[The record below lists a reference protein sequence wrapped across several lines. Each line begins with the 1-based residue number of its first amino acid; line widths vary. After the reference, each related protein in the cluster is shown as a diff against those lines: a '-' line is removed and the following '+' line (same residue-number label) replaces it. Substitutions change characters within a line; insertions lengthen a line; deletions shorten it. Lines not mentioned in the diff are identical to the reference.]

1 MSGSFN
7 DLLDEFRQQL
17 RVRNYSPASVASYC
31 GHLRGFFGYLQ
42 EENIEDVKRV
52 TRDLLH
58 QYQARIVGVQTQAG
72 KRYSVSTIA
81 LKTRALKRFFEYL
94 EETNRILINPAEHLK
109 EPKRGSRLPSVI
121 LTDEEARK
129 ILDQP
134 DLSSMTGIRDR
145 AILEV
150 FYSTGIRLE
159 EMTRLTLYDC
169 DLQGG
174 FLRVNRGKFARDR
187 VVPLGK
193 HAARLLKGY
202 ITRVRPLH
210 TKSNR
215 AEGCLFVNQSGV
227 PLSKQVIQIMVRG
240 YARKAGI
247 AKKVTPHVFRHT
259 FATELVKNGAEITA
273 VQKMLGHASLAVT
286 HLYARVAAV
295 DVKKTHSVHHPREK
309 HNAVKEEIEP
319 CIERM
324 KGRYRH
330 D

>member
-1 MSGSFN
+1 MSGNLN

-17 RVRNYSPASVASYC
+17 RVRNYSPASVSSYC
-31 GHLRGFFGYLQ
+31 GHLSGFFGYLR
-42 EENIEDVKRV
+42 EEKVEDMKRV

-58 QYQARIVGVQTQAG
+58 QYQARIAGVQTQAG
-72 KRYSVSTIA
+72 KGYSVSTIA

-109 EPKRGSRLPSVI
+109 EPRRGSRLPRAV
-121 LTDEEARK
+121 LTREEARK

-227 PLSKQVIQIMVRG
+227 PLSKQVIQLMVRR
-240 YARKAGI
+240 YARQSGI
-247 AKKVTPHVFRHT
+247 QKKVTPHVFRHT
-259 FATELVKNGAEITA
+259 FATELVRNGAEVTA

-286 HLYARVAAV
+286 HLYVRVAAV
-295 DVKKTHSVHHPREK
+295 DVKKTHSAHHPREK
-309 HNAVKEEIEP
+309 GRTVKEEIEP